1 MTNANFSPKET
12 SIVLVPRRLVIQKK
26 EWRNRVRVEFIMSYR
41 LALAFVVTHT
51 HTHPTQPSWLTHS
64 LLNCDWVWKED
75 NKGQGHWHWMWENVS
90 HVVVARFRTKGKKK
104 RKFKSN
110 GSRCVRFIPLLFP
123 SIPIGR
129 IYYSNSLVTIKISK
143 LYNKMRTKDERDKR

>member
-1 MTNANFSPKET
+1 MIEFEKRRTRDDKGMTLNVGKCVAC
-12 SIVLVPRRLVIQKK
+12 RGG
-26 EWRNRVRVEFIMSYR
+26 
-41 LALAFVVTHT
+41 
-51 HTHPTQPSWLTHS
+51 S
-64 LLNCDWVWKED
+64 LSSE
-75 NKGQGHWHWMWENVS
+75 
-90 HVVVARFRTKGKKK
+90 RKKK

-129 IYYSNSLVTIKISK
+129 IFYSNSLVTIKISK